1 MLLEADMSHQEEPQM
16 ECTNTINCP
25 FFKKGNLEL
34 QKLVKRKTLDTDQSN
49 DSSSSSMRFSAM
61 SMQPPMRKHKT
72 RLVES
77 PVEEQAASTAAVEK
91 EPFDYEKFFGSRI
104 EAKKKDG
111 SYRTFKRVIRH
122 AKTFPSVQE
131 LDVSTGRTRDI
142 TVWCSN
148 DYLGLGRHEYVQKR
162 VADAVWQYG
171 AGSGGTRN
179 ISGSTPLHDQ
189 LESELA
195 RLHHKER
202 AVVFTSCYVAND
214 TTLYTMAKMLPDC
227 QILSDAGNHASM
239 IQGIRNSGVPKHIF
253 R

>member
-1 MLLEADMSHQEEPQM
+1 M

-34 QKLVKRKTLDTDQSN
+34 QNLVKRKTLDTDQSN
-49 DSSSSSMRFSAM
+49 TDVSPPLKHRIRKPAVTLDDS
-61 SMQPPMRKHKT
+61 K
-72 RLVES
+72 
-77 PVEEQAASTAAVEK
+77 
-91 EPFDYEKFFGSRI
+91 PFDYEKFFGSKI
-104 EAKKKDG
+104 DAKKSDG

-131 LDVSTGRTRDI
+131 LDLTTGRTKDI

-148 DYLGLGRHEYVQKR
+148 DYLGLGRHEYVQSR
-162 VADAVWQYG
+162 VAEAVWKYG

-179 ISGSTPLHDQ
+179 ISGSTPLHDK

-195 RLHHKER
+195 RLHQKE
-202 AVVFTSCYVAND
+202 AAIVFTSCYVAND
-214 TTLYTMAKMLPDC
+214 TTLYTMAKMLPKC
-227 QILSDAGNHASM
+227 EFVSDAGNHASM

>member
-1 MLLEADMSHQEEPQM
+1 MLLEPDMSHQEQQQM

-49 DSSSSSMRFSAM
+49 VSSSS

-72 RLVES
+72 RLVAS
-77 PVEEQAASTAAVEK
+77 PVDEEQATAGIADK
-91 EPFDYEKFFGSRI
+91 EPFDYDKFYDSRI

-122 AKTFPSVQE
+122 AETFPSVQE
-131 LDVSTGRTRDI
+131 LDVSSGHTRNI

-148 DYLGLGRHEYVQKR
+148 DYLGLGRHKYVQKR
-162 VADAVWQYG
+162 VVDAVWQYG

-202 AVVFTSCYVAND
+202 AIVFTSCYVAND
-214 TTLYTMAKMLPDC
+214 TTLYTMAKMLPNC